1 MSEWGIERQRRRHQ
15 SCYWG
20 HHRRDQ
26 FNGRLCVIRAH
37 LDGGSNCWVSTST
50 WNRLIIRNAMGGYLS
65 HPYEQL
71 PSLFGNVT
79 LFKTYPYLLP
89 CLVAAGMTLL
99 GIVFCH
105 IYYTESLPSP
115 SSYKRNSKSLSLN
128 DMSHRRSSSVIS
140 DTDTLVDQSTESLL
154 AKSHNSPD
162 LPMMPGDK
170 EEWGFWDL
178 MAYKPVQILST
189 TMFMNSYVSI
199 RGNGL
204 MLVLS
209 AEHGQLVPSCSFSTN
224 VTAYQ
229 CRPRLSG
236 PHRH

>member
-1 MSEWGIERQRRRHQ
+1 
-15 SCYWG
+15 
-20 HHRRDQ
+20 
-26 FNGRLCVIRAH
+26 
-37 LDGGSNCWVSTST
+37 VSAIAEFG
-50 WNRLIIRNAMGGYLS
+50 LISRNAMGGYLS

-71 PSLFGNVT
+71 PSLFGSVA

-115 SSYKRNSKSLSLN
+115 SSYRRNPKSLSLK
-128 DMSHRRSSSVIS
+128 DISHRRSSSMIS

-162 LPMMPGDK
+162 LPMMPGDR
-170 EEWGFWDL
+170 EEWAFWDL

-189 TMFMNSYVSI
+189 TMFMNSYVRSH
-199 RGNGL
+199 GTEL
-204 MLVLS
+204 TPDSLE
-209 AEHGQLVPSCSFSTN
+209 EHGQLAHSCSFLIN
-224 VTAYQ
+224 AMAYQ
-229 CRPRLSG
+229 CRPQLSG
-236 PHRH
+236 LHRP

>member
-1 MSEWGIERQRRRHQ
+1 
-15 SCYWG
+15 
-20 HHRRDQ
+20 
-26 FNGRLCVIRAH
+26 
-37 LDGGSNCWVSTST
+37 
-50 WNRLIIRNAMGGYLS
+50 MGGYLS

-162 LPMMPGDK
+162 LPMMPGDR

-199 RGNGL
+199 RGTEL
-204 MLVLS
+204 MSVLS
-209 AEHGQLVPSCSFSTN
+209 AEHGQLDPSCSFSTN
-224 VTAYQ
+224 VTAYR
-229 CRPRLSG
+229 CRPRLLG
-236 PHRH
+236 PHRP

>member
-1 MSEWGIERQRRRHQ
+1 
-15 SCYWG
+15 
-20 HHRRDQ
+20 
-26 FNGRLCVIRAH
+26 
-37 LDGGSNCWVSTST
+37 VSASLPIKLTSS
-50 WNRLIIRNAMGGYLS
+50 NAMGGYLS

-115 SSYKRNSKSLSLN
+115 SSYRRSSKSLSLREI
-128 DMSHRRSSSVIS
+128 SHRRSSSVIS
-140 DTDTLVDQSTESLL
+140 DTETLVDQSTESLL
-154 AKSHNSPD
+154 AKSHNSPG
-162 LPMMPGDK
+162 LPMMPGDR

-189 TMFMNSYVSI
+189 TMFMNSYV
-199 RGNGL
+199 L
-204 MLVLS
+204 
-209 AEHGQLVPSCSFSTN
+209 
-224 VTAYQ
+224 
-229 CRPRLSG
+229 RPRSW
-236 PHRH
+236 H